1 MGWVWD
7 VGGSSVFIR
16 TSVGTY
22 GTGRCHNQDDKR
34 DLKHCI
40 AEDNMREILG
50 SDSSVGEDLS
60 LLRCGAVSSG
70 EKFLNCRRILIP

>member
-22 GTGRCHNQDDKR
+22 GTGRCHNQDDKG

-40 AEDNMREILG
+40 ADDNIREILG

-70 EKFLNCRRILIP
+70 EKLLNCRRILIP